1 MRKREKACL
10 ATAALFLVVA
20 CGPGPEQ
27 ETSPSSDTAQP
38 TEAAPP
44 AAGDADGQNS
54 VAPEGL
60 SETEAPPAAG
70 AADFAPDPPNLNDNL
85 PADYPDHWLMVHDAA
100 FFHMREGRY
109 YLVDPQAETVGGQM
123 RAMLSADFIAT
134 YEQSALRQEHYIIET
149 FFSRGGRGGERTDV
163 VSIYDSASLALEG
176 EVIIP
181 PKRYS
186 GMPSFFTS
194 ALVDDDR
201 LLVVYN
207 FTPSQSLTVVDLEKR
222 EFVAEHGIAGC
233 ALAIPTG
240 AAGVT
245 SICSDGAFLTTS
257 FSEGGA
263 KVASVRTDAVI
274 STEDPMFEKA
284 GLIDG
289 VGYFPTFAGDFLP
302 VDLSGEA
309 AAPGERWAAVTEQE
323 RTAGW
328 RPGGMQLVAADR
340 LGRLYLL
347 MHPEGRE
354 GSHKDGGN
362 EVWVFDPQAKQRIA
376 RIPLT
381 SWGISIGL
389 SNAEKPLLVVTTG
402 DLQLEAYD
410 TDSGQLIKTLAV
422 ETQTPFIVHGVL

>member
-1 MRKREKACL
+1 MGWRWFA
-10 ATAALFLVVA
+10 AALLW
-20 CGPGPEQ
+20 
-27 ETSPSSDTAQP
+27 
-38 TEAAPP
+38 
-44 AAGDADGQNS
+44 
-54 VAPEGL
+54 
-60 SETEAPPAAG
+60 AG
-70 AADFAPDPPNLNDNL
+70 AVMAQDFAPDPPNLNHRL
-85 PADYPDHWLMVHDAA
+85 PASYPEHWLVVHDAT
-100 FFHMREGRY
+100 FFHMREGRI
-109 YLVDPQAETVGGQM
+109 LFVDPQAETVGGQV
-123 RAMLSADFIAT
+123 RGMLSADFMAT
-134 YEQSALRQEHYIIET
+134 YEQSPLRQEHYVVES

-163 VSIYDSASLALEG
+163 VTIYDSASLAVEG

-186 GMPSFFTS
+186 GMPGFFAS

-240 AAGVT
+240 TAGVT

-263 KVASVRTDAVI
+263 KASSVRTDAVI
-274 STEDPMFEKA
+274 GTEDPMFEKA
-284 GLIDG
+284 GLSSG

-309 AAPGERWAAVTEQE
+309 AVPGERWAAVTEQE
-323 RTAGW
+323 RASGW
-328 RPGGMQLVAADR
+328 RPGGLQLVAADR

-376 RIPLT
+376 RIPLA

-389 SNAEKPLLVVTTG
+389 SNTAKPLLVVTTG

-410 TDSGQLIKTLAV
+410 PDTGQLIKTLAV
-422 ETQTPFIVHGVL
+422 ETQTSFIMRGVR